1 MNFLT
6 ALAILNGKQ

>member
-6 ALAILNGKQ
+6 AFNVILLV